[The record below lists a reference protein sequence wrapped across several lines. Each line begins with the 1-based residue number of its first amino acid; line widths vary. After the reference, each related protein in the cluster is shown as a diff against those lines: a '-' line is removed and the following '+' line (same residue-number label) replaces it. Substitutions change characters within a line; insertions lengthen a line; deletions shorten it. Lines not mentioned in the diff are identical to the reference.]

1 MKNTETRVPLLVGAI
16 IGLLYFFPTKNG
28 MQILGVEIYFL
39 FGFCSFFAS
48 LVLAISQTFRPA
60 KLSLWLALG
69 AELSIVTSIF
79 IDIVKDSGSHNLF
92 PFEILGTFSVI
103 FSCAFIGEFLG
114 LLIKG
119 LIKKLK

>member
-16 IGLLYFFPTKNG
+16 IGLLYFFPTLNG
-28 MQILGVEIYFL
+28 MPRLGDEILFL
-39 FGFCSFFAS
+39 FGLCSFFAS
-48 LVLAISQTFRPA
+48 LILAISLTFRPA

-69 AELSIVTSIF
+69 AEISIVTSIF
-79 IDIVKDSGSHNLF
+79 IDIVKDSGTHNLF
-92 PFEILGTFSVI
+92 PFEILGAFSVI